1 MSKKKT
7 FGRQENILEEVDG
20 IVAEEEA
27 PLMEETKVEPRRIST
42 RESMTKATTIL
53 SERGVIGEATR
64 DTEEKESTY
73 RGSPSL
79 HSDKSIRRAKRH
91 GDSGG

>member
-27 PLMEETKVEPRRIST
+27 SLMEETKVEPRCIST

-64 DTEEKESTY
+64 DTEEKKGT
-73 RGSPSL
+73 
-79 HSDKSIRRAKRH
+79 
-91 GDSGG
+91 